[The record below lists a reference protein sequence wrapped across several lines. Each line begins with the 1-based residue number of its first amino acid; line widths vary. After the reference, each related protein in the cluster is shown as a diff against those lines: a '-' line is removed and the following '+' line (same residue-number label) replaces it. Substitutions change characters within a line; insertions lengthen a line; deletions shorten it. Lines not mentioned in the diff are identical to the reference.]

1 MKHIILTLL
10 LLGTFMVLSTTS
22 NAQIDT
28 ISLKTNDLI
37 TANLKPGKHQYLVT
51 FGNAKKKKFT
61 GSSVWSR
68 DVKYGTLN
76 GEDVIIIEQQWY
88 MSDTTFNRQVY
99 SVSRKK
105 DFSPIF
111 HKTKGKSGIE
121 AFNFNG
127 RKVVGADSVQNNVK
141 LDTNVDADPSTLNW
155 ELDLEVFSILPYKK
169 EGQRF
174 IISFYHPGSKTLP
187 KYYEYAVVGSEE
199 IEIAGQKAT
208 DCWKLKIDYSPTSA
222 ATFWIAKKTREVLKM
237 QETFGSGFRYKIK
250 FSTPVNLVG
259 L

>member
-1 MKHIILTLL
+1 M
-10 LLGTFMVLSTTS
+10 LGTLMLISQDSV
-22 NAQIDT
+22 AQIDT
-28 ISLKTNDLI
+28 INLKTNDLVV
-37 TANLKPGKHQYLVT
+37 ANLKPGKYQYLVT

-68 DVKYGTLN
+68 EVKFETIN
-76 GEDVIIIEQQWY
+76 GQEAIVIEQQWY

-105 DFSPIF
+105 DFSSVF
-111 HKTKGKSGIE
+111 HKTKGKGGIE
-121 AFNFNG
+121 AFNFTG
-127 RKVVGADSVQNNVK
+127 SKIVGADSVANNVK
-141 LDTNVDADPSTLNW
+141 FDTNVDANYSTLNW

-174 IISFYHPGSKTLP
+174 IISFYHPGGKTPP
-187 KYYEYAVVGSEE
+187 KYYEYAVVGSEK
-199 IEIAGQKAT
+199 IEIAGEKPA
-208 DCWKLKIDYSPTSA
+208 DCWMLKIDYSPTSS
-222 ATFWIAKKTREVLKM
+222 ATFWISKKTHEVLKM